1 MSPRSENGGG
11 DSGGDSSGNESP
23 TPDQEA
29 AGTPD
34 PRGRLALIQLSR
46 GLASRYQIRL
56 HQLVPLLPRE
66 RRVPVAN
73 QKILCNHFCQVKQL
87 HVISRNGNLSKSRK
101 FMRVGS

>member
-34 PRGRLALIQLSR
+34 PRGR
-46 GLASRYQIRL
+46 
-56 HQLVPLLPRE
+56 
-66 RRVPVAN
+66 
-73 QKILCNHFCQVKQL
+73 
-87 HVISRNGNLSKSRK
+87 
-101 FMRVGS
+101 